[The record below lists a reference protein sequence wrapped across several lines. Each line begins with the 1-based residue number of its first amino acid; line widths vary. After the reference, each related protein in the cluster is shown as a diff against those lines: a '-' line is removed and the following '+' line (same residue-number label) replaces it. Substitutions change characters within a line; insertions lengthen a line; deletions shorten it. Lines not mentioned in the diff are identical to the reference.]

1 MLSTS
6 LVKLYSS
13 PSDSHVS
20 LFLQLNIWKV
30 MHPDFIDM
38 RNNFSNLFAV
48 LKLRTL
54 VKVKMVEVNRFGVL
68 QLAA

>member
-1 MLSTS
+1 
-6 LVKLYSS
+6 
-13 PSDSHVS
+13 
-20 LFLQLNIWKV
+20 